1 MKKVIGILIAII
13 GIILGIYVGIWLML
27 AGGII
32 QIVNSINPINGLGIA
47 LGILRIIFCE
57 VGGFIVWLG
66 IAIGS
71 AIGLSD

>member
-1 MKKVIGILIAII
+1 MKKIIGILIAIT

-27 AGGII
+27 AGGIT
-32 QIVNSINPINGLGIA
+32 QIVNSINPLNGLGIT

-57 VGGFIVWLG
+57 VGVPIAWLG

-71 AIGLSD
+71 VIGLSD

>member
-27 AGGII
+27 AGGIT

-57 VGGFIVWLG
+57 VGGFIAWLG
-66 IAIGS
+66 IVIGLE
-71 AIGLSD
+71 IGLSD

>member
-1 MKKVIGILIAII
+1 MKKIIGILIAIAV
-13 GIILGIYVGIWLML
+13 IILAIYVGIWLML
-27 AGGII
+27 VGGII

-57 VGGFIVWLG
+57 VGGFIAWLG